1 MASRY
6 SNAQIM
12 FNESIVRAG
21 VIRYLLVTDGPAAAR
36 TETQLQRGLGF
47 VWMDELVDLLGS
59 YEADRT
65 RYPTFSAFAPRIV
78 AYYNDLAGRITR
90 VRAAYESHRPTIIRT
105 SIANRDADVDPEVQ
119 KLILTFSKPVSTSVV
134 FRGKFGDRI
143 PEMTGGSF
151 DQTHTVLTIGIR
163 LKPGMEYA
171 IPFGPGFISDDG
183 YTNQPLDLTFRTKA
197 SPRPSRGGMR

>member
-78 AYYNDLAGRITR
+78 AYYNDLAGRITVCERRTR
-90 VRAAYESHRPTIIRT
+90 VIGRQSSEHRSPIVTRT
-105 SIANRDADVDPEVQ
+105 SI
-119 KLILTFSKPVSTSVV
+119 
-134 FRGKFGDRI
+134 
-143 PEMTGGSF
+143 
-151 DQTHTVLTIGIR
+151 
-163 LKPGMEYA
+163 
-171 IPFGPGFISDDG
+171 
-183 YTNQPLDLTFRTKA
+183 LD
-197 SPRPSRGGMR
+197 